1 MLEKL
6 KPRTVRNI
14 RSVLSSILMDAWRDE
29 IITSNPLK
37 LVKVPSIEDTD
48 IRPFSEP
55 EMFQILKNSTGQSC
69 NFFALAFFTGMRS
82 GEMLG
87 LRWEDINF
95 TRKEIDI
102 SRGI

>member
-1 MLEKL
+1 
-6 KPRTVRNI
+6 
-14 RSVLSSILMDAWRDE
+14 MDAWRDE